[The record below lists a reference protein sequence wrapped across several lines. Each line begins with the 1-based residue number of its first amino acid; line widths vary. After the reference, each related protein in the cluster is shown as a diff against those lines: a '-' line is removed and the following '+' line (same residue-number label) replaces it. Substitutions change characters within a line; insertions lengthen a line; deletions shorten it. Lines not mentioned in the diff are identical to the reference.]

1 MAAMTQ
7 TKREFTFTG
16 WHFLAIML
24 SFFGIIFAVN
34 FTMAYFAVSS
44 WTGLVVEN
52 TYVASQEFNGKAAE
66 ARAWAATGITTELH
80 ASATGIRY
88 TVTHPKTGPVA
99 GEKVVATFRHP
110 VGDKHDFTVTLTPEG
125 DGVFVTDHPVPQGQ
139 WIVDLLTTD
148 KGETAFHEAIRIQVN
163 GN

>member
-1 MAAMTQ
+1 MTE
-7 TKREFTFTG
+7 TKRESTFTG
-16 WHFLAIML
+16 WHMLAIMV
-24 SFFGIIFAVN
+24 SFFGVVIAVN

-66 ARAWAATGITTELH
+66 ARAWAATGIKTDLK
-80 ASATGIRY
+80 ASAEGIRY
-88 TVTHPKTGPVA
+88 TITHPETGPLK
-99 GEKVVATFRHP
+99 GEKVVAEFRHP
-110 VGDKHDFTVTLTPEG
+110 VGDKFDFTVTLTPEG
-125 DGVFVTDHPVPQGQ
+125 NGVFVTNHPVPAGQ

-148 KGETAFHEAIRIQVN
+148 GGTTAYHEAIRIRVN